1 MKIYLYN
8 NELVIK
14 VYKEWREKDSRYLVL
29 VKDGK
34 FIFYQSK
41 DDILSP
47 YGKMVCSRIFYQRQ
61 WFMLKTKK
69 IMVWLWWWYDG
80 NDYHDSYDDINDD
93 VENNDEDNGI
103 DDDN

>member
-8 NELVIK
+8 SQLVIK
-14 VYKEWREKDSRYLVL
+14 VWKEWREKDSRYLVL
-29 VKDGK
+29 AKDSK

-47 YGKMVCSRIFYQRQ
+47 SRKMVCSRIFYQRQ
-61 WFMLKTKK
+61 WIMLKTKK

-80 NDYHDSYDDINDD
+80 NDYHDSYDD
-93 VENNDEDNGI
+93 NNDETMVLMMSAIKMSCG
-103 DDDN
+103 